1 MPFSDPLAGE
11 GDAEHA
17 PPRLAQTSLS
27 PSASPRDRTA
37 PANRDLTLG
46 HKPEDDVPFRR
57 TLGLT
62 VGALGVVFGDIG
74 TSPLYAMRESA
85 LALGGH
91 AASAFAVYGAVS
103 LIFWALIVVVSIKYV
118 GFIMRAD
125 NNGEGGV
132 MALAALAHRS
142 PVNRKIKT
150 AIGIAALMGLALF
163 YGDGM
168 LTPAISVLSAVE
180 GLGESESFK
189 AWILPITLIIL
200 VGLFL
205 VQSRGTEKI
214 GKVFGPVMV
223 LWFIILAVLGL
234 IAIAREP
241 QIIAAANPIYAI
253 RLFAREPWTAFVALG
268 SVVLAVT
275 GCEALYA
282 DMGHFGSKAIRWA
295 WIYFAFP
302 ALVLNYFGQ
311 GALLL
316 SNPGAAPLLFYA
328 LVPNWLHYPMVALAT
343 IATIIASQAVI
354 SGVFSITRQAVQLG
368 QLPRMEIRH
377 TSAVEMG
384 QIYVP
389 KSNAMLAVGVV
400 LIVLIFKTSDSLAAA
415 YGIAVT
421 GVMVISTALVA
432 VVAKY
437 RWKWKMPAVLAV
449 FGVLGLIDVAFMSSN
464 ALKIVQGGWLPL
476 AVAGATFVIMDTW
489 RMGRRVHMDAM
500 RDNALALD
508 LFLGRA
514 DKFSQ
519 RIAGTAVF
527 LSTRPDVVPNAML
540 HSLKHYKVLH
550 ERVVI
555 CTVSVAAKPVVAKAK
570 RVMVDKLGKGFFVV
584 RISYGFF
591 ETPDIPE
598 ALTNARAQGLAIEPE
613 ATTYFLGRETLVP
626 GEHPSMPRWRVGLYM
641 WLASNALSP
650 ARFYHLPPG
659 RVVELGTQVSI

>member
-1 MPFSDPLAGE
+1 MKQETKA
-11 GDAEHA
+11 
-17 PPRLAQTSLS
+17 
-27 PSASPRDRTA
+27 
-37 PANRDLTLG
+37 
-46 HKPEDDVPFRR
+46 PFRR
-57 TLGLT
+57 TLSLT
-62 VGALGVVFGDIG
+62 LGALGVVFGDIG

-85 LALGGH
+85 LAVGGH
-91 AASAFAVYGAVS
+91 TASQAAVYGALS
-103 LIFWALIVVVSIKYV
+103 LIFWALIVVVTIKYV
-118 GFIMRAD
+118 FFIMRAG

-132 MALAALAHRS
+132 MALAALAHRA
-142 PVNRKIKT
+142 PVPRAAKT
-150 AIGIAALMGLALF
+150 AIGVAALLGLALF

-180 GLGESESFK
+180 GLGASEAFK
-189 AWILPITLIIL
+189 PWIMPVTLVIL

-205 VQSRGTEKI
+205 VQSRGTDKI
-214 GKVFGPVMV
+214 GKVFGPIMV
-223 LWFIILAVLGL
+223 LWFIVLAVLGTL
-234 IAIAREP
+234 EIIKQP
-241 QIIAAANPIYAI
+241 QI
-253 RLFAREPWTAFVALG
+253 LFAADPRYALNLFATEPWTAFVALG

-282 DMGHFGSKAIRWA
+282 DMGHFGAKAIRWA
-295 WIYFAFP
+295 WLYFAFP

-316 SNPGAAPLLFYA
+316 SNPGAAPVLFYA
-328 LVPNWLHYPMVALAT
+328 MVPNWLHYPMVALAT

-377 TSAVEMG
+377 TSAAEMG

-389 KSNAMLAVGVV
+389 KSNALLAVGVV
-400 LIVLIFKTSDSLAAA
+400 LIVLIFKTSESLAAA

-432 VVAKY
+432 VVARY
-437 RWKWKMPAVLAV
+437 RWNWKRSTVIAI
-449 FGVLGLIDVAFMSSN
+449 FGTLGLIDVAFMGSN
-464 ALKIVQGGWLPL
+464 ALKLFQGGWLPL
-476 AVAGATFVIMDTW
+476 VVAGATFVVMDTW
-489 RMGRRVHMDAM
+489 RIGRRAHLDAI

-508 LFLGRA
+508 LFLERA

-527 LSTRPDVVPNAML
+527 LSPRMDAVPGPLL

-555 CTVSVAAKPVVAKAK
+555 CTIVVADTPFVSRAK
-570 RVMVDKLGKGFFVV
+570 RITVEKLGKGFFAVK
-584 RISYGFF
+584 ISFGFI
-591 ETPDIPE
+591 ETMDVPE
-598 ALTNARAQGLAIEPE
+598 ALGLARAQGLALEPD

-626 GEHPSMPRWRVGLYM
+626 GEKPSMKSWRVSLYM

>member
-1 MPFSDPLAGE
+1 MKKDE
-11 GDAEHA
+11 
-17 PPRLAQTSLS
+17 T
-27 PSASPRDRTA
+27 
-37 PANRDLTLG
+37 
-46 HKPEDDVPFRR
+46 VPFRR
-57 TLGLT
+57 TLSLT
-62 VGALGVVFGDIG
+62 IGALGVVFGDIG

-85 LALGGH
+85 LAVGGH
-91 AASAFAVYGAVS
+91 AASQVAVYGALS
-103 LIFWALIVVVSIKYV
+103 LIFWALVIVVTVKYV

-132 MALAALAHRS
+132 MALAALAHRA
-142 PVNRKIKT
+142 PVSRPAKT
-150 AIGIAALMGLALF
+150 AIGVAALMGLALF

-168 LTPAISVLSAVE
+168 LTPAISVLSAME
-180 GLGESESFK
+180 GLGASQTFK
-189 AWILPITLIIL
+189 PWIVPLTLAIL

-223 LWFIILAVLGL
+223 LWFIVLAVLGA

-241 QIIAAANPIYAI
+241 QI
-253 RLFAREPWTAFVALG
+253 LFAADPRYAFALFATEPWTAFVALG

-295 WIYFAFP
+295 WLYFAFP

-316 SNPGAAPLLFYA
+316 SNPGAASFLFYA
-328 LVPNWLHYPMVALAT
+328 LVPAWLHYPMVILAT

-377 TSAVEMG
+377 TSAQEMG

-400 LIVLIFKTSDSLAAA
+400 LIVLIFKSSDALAAA

-432 VVAKY
+432 VVARY
-437 RWKWKMPAVLAV
+437 RWNWKRSTVIAI
-449 FGVLGLIDVAFMSSN
+449 FGILGLIDIAFMGSN

-476 AVAGATFVIMDTW
+476 AVAGATFVVMDTW
-489 RMGRRVHMDAM
+489 RIGRRVHLEAM

-508 LFLGRA
+508 LFLERA

-527 LSTRPDVVPNAML
+527 LSQRLDAVPNPLL

-555 CTVSVAAKPVVAKAK
+555 CTVTVADTPYVSRTR
-570 RVMVDKLGKGFFVV
+570 RVTVDKLGKGFFAV

-598 ALTNARAQGLAIEPE
+598 ALALARTQGLALEPD

-626 GEHPSMPRWRVGLYM
+626 GEKPSMKSWRVSLYM

>member
-1 MPFSDPLAGE
+1 MKQDTKASSG
-11 GDAEHA
+11 
-17 PPRLAQTSLS
+17 RSLK
-27 PSASPRDRTA
+27 
-37 PANRDLTLG
+37 RDLSLA
-46 HKPEDDVPFRR
+46 
-57 TLGLT
+57 L
-62 VGALGVVFGDIG
+62 GALGVVFGDIG
-74 TSPLYAMRESA
+74 TSPLYAMRQSA
-85 LALGGH
+85 VALGGH
-91 AASAFAVYGAVS
+91 AANQMAVYGALS
-103 LIFWALIVVVSIKYV
+103 LIFWALTIVVTVKYV

-132 MALAALAHRS
+132 MALAALAHRA
-142 PVNRKIKT
+142 PVSRAAKT
-150 AIGIAALMGLALF
+150 AIGVAALMGLALF

-168 LTPAISVLSAVE
+168 LTPAISVLSAME
-180 GLGESESFK
+180 GLGVSESFK
-189 AWILPITLIIL
+189 PWIMPLTLVIL

-223 LWFIILAVLGL
+223 LWFIVLAVLGI

-241 QIIAAANPIYAI
+241 QI
-253 RLFAREPWTAFVALG
+253 LFAADPRYAFALFRTEPWTAFVALG

-282 DMGHFGSKAIRWA
+282 DMGHFGNRAIRWA
-295 WIYFAFP
+295 WLYFAFP

-316 SNPGAAPLLFYA
+316 SNPEAAPFLFYA
-328 LVPNWLHYPMVALAT
+328 LVPDWLHYPMVVLAT

-377 TSAVEMG
+377 TSAAEMG

-389 KSNAMLAVGVV
+389 KSNVMLAVGVV
-400 LIVLIFKTSDSLAAA
+400 LIVLIFKNSDSLGAA

-432 VVAKY
+432 VVARY
-437 RWKWKMPAVLAV
+437 RWHWKRSTVIVL
-449 FGVLGLIDVAFMSSN
+449 FGLLGLIDVAFLGSN

-476 AVAGATFVIMDTW
+476 AVAGATFVVMDTW
-489 RMGRRVHMDAM
+489 RIGRRVHLDAI

-508 LFLGRA
+508 LFLDRA

-527 LSTRPDVVPNAML
+527 LSPRLDVVPGPLL

-555 CTVSVAAKPVVAKAK
+555 CAVAVADTPHVSNARRVTVE
-570 RVMVDKLGKGFFVV
+570 KLGKGFFAV
-584 RISYGFF
+584 RLSYGFF

-598 ALTNARAQGLAIEPE
+598 ALSLARSQGLALEPD

-626 GEHPSMPRWRVGLYM
+626 GEKPSMKSWRVALYM

-650 ARFYHLPPG
+650 ARFYRLPPG

>member
-1 MPFSDPLAGE
+1 M
-11 GDAEHA
+11 A
-17 PPRLAQTSLS
+17 PKEVSL
-27 PSASPRDRTA
+27 
-37 PANRDLTLG
+37 
-46 HKPEDDVPFRR
+46 RR
-57 TLGLT
+57 SLGLT

-74 TSPLYAMRESA
+74 TSPLYAMRETA
-85 LALGGH
+85 LAVGGH
-91 AASAFAVYGAVS
+91 AASQAAVYGALS
-103 LIFWALIVVVSIKYV
+103 LILWALVIVVTVKYV

-142 PVNRKIKT
+142 PVPRVAKT
-150 AIGIAALMGLALF
+150 AIGVAALMGLALF

-168 LTPAISVLSAVE
+168 LTPAISVLSAME
-180 GLGESESFK
+180 GLGASDAFK
-189 AWILPITLIIL
+189 PWILPITLIVL
-200 VGLFL
+200 VALFL
-205 VQSRGTEKI
+205 FQNRGTDRI
-214 GKVFGPVMV
+214 GKLFGPVMV
-223 LWFIILAVLGL
+223 LWFLVMAVLGV

-241 QIIAAANPIYAI
+241 HILFAADPRYAL
-253 RLFAREPWTAFVALG
+253 RLFFTEPWTAFVALG

-282 DMGHFGSKAIRWA
+282 DMGHFGARAIRWA
-295 WIYFAFP
+295 WLYFAFP

-311 GALLL
+311 GAVLL
-316 SNPGAAPLLFYA
+316 SNPAAAPLLFYA
-328 LVPNWLHYPMVALAT
+328 LVPSWLHYPMVALAT

-377 TSAVEMG
+377 TSEREMG

-389 KSNAMLAVGVV
+389 RSNAMLAVGVV
-400 LIVLIFKTSDSLAAA
+400 LIVLIFKSSDALAAA

-432 VVAKY
+432 VVARY
-437 RWKWKMPAVLAV
+437 RWGWKTPTVLAV
-449 FGVLGLIDVAFMSSN
+449 FGVLGLIDAAFMTSN

-476 AVAGATFVIMDTW
+476 AVAGATFVVMDTW
-489 RMGRRVHMDAM
+489 RLGRRVHMDAM
-500 RDNALALD
+500 RDDALSLD
-508 LFLGRA
+508 LFLARA

-527 LSTRPDVVPNAML
+527 LAPRLDAVPNALL

-550 ERVVI
+550 ERVVL
-555 CTVSVAAKPVVAKAK
+555 CNVSVADTPFVPKAK
-570 RVMVDKLGKGFFVV
+570 RVTVDKLGKGFFTV

-591 ETPDIPE
+591 ETPDIPA
-598 ALTNARAQGLAIEPE
+598 ALQLARSQGLALEPDS
-613 ATTYFLGRETLVP
+613 TTYFLGRETLVP
-626 GEHPSMPRWRVGLYM
+626 GEKPSMKRWRVALYM
-641 WLASNALSP
+641 WLVSNALSP
-650 ARFYHLPPG
+650 TRFYHLTPG